1 MRKEEVTVRDW
12 EGAESCPG
20 CRCASRPGRTA
31 ASGERGEG
39 HPLLP
44 SERGLSSS
52 GERPSPTSGSPLGT
66 AGLPA
71 RCERMESIPKPVEPS
86 MAPARCRRS
95 HRHWRGG
102 RGGSGLVMVINNN
115 GDDNNK
121 KRKEKKKKGKKSK
134 RKKKKKSKVQR
145 GIRATI
151 AAGLSEAPR
160 VTSRAA
166 PSSASRPAAL
176 RQTDRRRGRGRQSQT
191 LAAEGVGRG
200 GDGPRPHPG
209 PLPGHPTLARSRG
222 AGGCQPEVGRQ
233 RSIVRAPQR
242 LNHLMIQKSTGRARG
257 GRRGWEPSGR
267 RGAPLPR
274 QHLGQRRGRSGWWEG
289 GSGRTGVKPEPK
301 RRHRD
306 RCPES
311 LRMPVSGPRTAPE
324 SLRLQ
329 HLGQRLPHGGGR
341 GGLM

>member
-121 KRKEKKKKGKKSK
+121 KRKEKKKKKEKNLKG
-134 RKKKKKSKVQR
+134 KKKKEQSSAWDPGNNCCRALR
-145 GIRATI
+145 G
-151 AAGLSEAPR
+151 AARYIQGCS
-160 VTSRAA
+160 VFSIA
-166 PSSASRPAAL
+166 PSCT
-176 RQTDRRRGRGRQSQT
+176 QTDRQEKGERE
-191 LAAEGVGRG
+191 AE
-200 GDGPRPHPG
+200 
-209 PLPGHPTLARSRG
+209 S
-222 AGGCQPEVGRQ
+222 
-233 RSIVRAPQR
+233 
-242 LNHLMIQKSTGRARG
+242 NF
-257 GRRGWEPSGR
+257 GRRG
-267 RGAPLPR
+267 
-274 QHLGQRRGRSGWWEG
+274 G
-289 GSGRTGVKPEPK
+289 GE
-301 RRHRD
+301 
-306 RCPES
+306 
-311 LRMPVSGPRTAPE
+311 
-324 SLRLQ
+324 
-329 HLGQRLPHGGGR
+329 GGGR
-341 GGLM
+341 TPTSPGAPSRPPHPCPEPRGWGLPAGGGEAAIDSEGSAAP

>member
-134 RKKKKKSKVQR
+134 RKKKK
-145 GIRATI
+145 RAKFSV
-151 AAGLSEAPR
+151 GSGQQLLQGSP
-160 VTSRAA
+160 
-166 PSSASRPAAL
+166 
-176 RQTDRRRGRGRQSQT
+176 RRRA
-191 LAAEGVGRG
+191 L
-200 GDGPRPHPG
+200 HPG
-209 PLPGHPTLARSRG
+209 L
-222 AGGCQPEVGRQ
+222 
-233 RSIVRAPQR
+233 
-242 LNHLMIQKSTGRARG
+242 
-257 GRRGWEPSGR
+257 
-267 RGAPLPR
+267 
-274 QHLGQRRGRSGWWEG
+274 
-289 GSGRTGVKPEPK
+289 
-301 RRHRD
+301 
-306 RCPES
+306 
-311 LRMPVSGPRTAPE
+311 
-324 SLRLQ
+324 LRLQ
-329 HLGQRLPHGGGR
+329 HRAQLHSDRQTGEGGEGGRVKLWPPRGWGGGGTDPDLTR
-341 GGLM
+341 GPFPATPPLPGAAGLGAASRRWGGSDR